1 MLTWNTEMFTTTTT
15 SHSLVNAFHHII
27 EGFHLSTLCCCR
39 KTKKNF
45 ITFCFHF
52 HSYQALITQI
62 FFQRTHVHYGFQI
75 IVLPKN
81 GFYMHSDLGI
91 PSRMKIYMEFTLAT
105 RARLVISQF
114 NSLRFWKSV

>member
-1 MLTWNTEMFTTTTT
+1 MLTWNTEVFTTTTT

-39 KTKKNF
+39 KKTLLHF
-45 ITFCFHF
+45 VSTFTHIKHLSPKF
-52 HSYQALITQI
+52 
-62 FFQRTHVHYGFQI
+62 FFQRSHVHYGFQI

>member
-27 EGFHLSTLCCCR
+27 EGFHLSTLSCCR

-45 ITFCFHF
+45 ITFC
-52 HSYQALITQI
+52 SLSLISSI
-62 FFQRTHVHYGFQI
+62 YHPNFFQRTHVHYGFQI